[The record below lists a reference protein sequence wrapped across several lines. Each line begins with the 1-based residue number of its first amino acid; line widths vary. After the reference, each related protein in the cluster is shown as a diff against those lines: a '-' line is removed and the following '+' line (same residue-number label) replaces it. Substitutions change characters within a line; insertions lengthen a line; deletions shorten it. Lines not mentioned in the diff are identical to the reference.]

1 MKVEMRALESI
12 KPYEKN
18 AKKHDQT
25 QIDNVAESIKQYGFV
40 QPIVVDRDG
49 VIVIGHCRA
58 LGAKKLGLKE
68 VPCVCVDD
76 LTQEQVNALRLVDNK
91 SNESDWDF
99 DLLADE
105 LPDLDLSAFDFDWC
119 LPEENEHDES
129 VEHYTLKDLFLFP
142 TFSVLDGRAGEWRER
157 KRQWIGLGI
166 QSELGRGDNL
176 THSPQRTSYIK
187 SGVKNVAPG
196 TSIFDPVLCEVA
208 YKWFLPNAGSTV
220 LDPFAGGSVRGIV
233 AEKLGYRYTGVD
245 IRQEQI
251 AEDIAQANRICQ
263 SPPEYLCGDS
273 REIKKIVGNRKFD
286 LVFSCPPY
294 GDLEVYSDNPCDISN
309 MHYDDFVT
317 AYTQIIK
324 NCVDLLAENR
334 FAIFVVGDIRDK
346 RGFYRD
352 FISDTKSAF
361 KNAGA
366 FLYNEFIKIDPN
378 GNAAMKAKRMFATR
392 KAVKIHQN
400 MLVFYKGDPKKIK
413 ENYGEIEFP
422 DMSNDDLES
431 ENDY

>member
-1 MKVEMRALESI
+1 MKVENRKLDELI
-12 KPYEKN
+12 PYEKN
-18 AKKHDQT
+18 AKKHNKT
-25 QIDNVAESIKQYGFV
+25 QISNVAESIRKYGFV
-40 QPIVVDRDG
+40 QPIVVDRNG

-58 LGAKKLGLKE
+58 LAAKKLGMGE
-68 VPCVCVDD
+68 VPCVCVDE
-76 LTQEQVNALRLVDNK
+76 LTPEQVNALRLVDNK

-99 DLLADE
+99 DLLKDE
-105 LPDLDLSAFDFDWC
+105 LPELDLSAFNFDWD
-119 LPEENEHDES
+119 LPEENERNES

-142 TFSVLDGRAGEWRER
+142 TFSVLDGRTGEWRER
-157 KRQWIGLGI
+157 KRQWLDLGI
-166 QSELGRGDNL
+166 KSELGREENL
-176 THSPQRTSYIK
+176 MHSPKRTSYMN
-187 SGVKNVAPG
+187 SGLKNVAPG

-208 YKWFLPNAGSTV
+208 YKWFLPCAGSTV

-251 AEDIAQANRICQ
+251 EENIAQANKICQ
-263 SPPEYLCGDS
+263 SSPEYLCGDS
-273 REIKKIVGNRKFD
+273 REIKKIIGDRKFD

-309 MHYDDFVT
+309 MQYDDFVT

-324 NCVDLLAENR
+324 NCVEMLAENR

-352 FISDTKSAF
+352 LIGTTKSAF
-361 KNAGA
+361 KDAGA
-366 FLYNEFIKIDPN
+366 LLYNEFIKIDPN

-413 ENYGEIEFP
+413 ENYGEIEFQE
-422 DMSNDDLES
+422 MANDD
-431 ENDY
+431 